1 MRNKRLWCLF
11 TRQNLVLVFLMLFS
25 GHVYSA
31 QQVLK
36 VSILDEE
43 HFPFEFVDSAP
54 PFGYLVEY
62 LELVA
67 DNAGV
72 EIEWNIVKDR
82 SEQLEK
88 VRSGE
93 HDVTIVSGVVGM
105 DSFDKSLLLSLSAS
119 YHSGL
124 SVKQFQFGHLLFN
137 SELDRQFL
145 NKIKKAIG
153 DLSLEQVQTL
163 QSKWISNPTAGNG
176 LEMTEGE
183 LQWIKQDRRLAYST
197 PLKAAPFSFIDQQG
211 DHAGI
216 ASDITEMFEDRY
228 GIDAHFL
235 AYESWAEAYDDL
247 LNGNLDFIPAVPI
260 SEERKKSLLFTR
272 PYVIIEIAIF
282 SRKGGVIFES
292 LADMQGIRVGATK
305 GSLIANQ
312 VEKDYPHV
320 DMVYFNS
327 IPEHVAALSAGKID
341 ALLVNPYNLNYNAAA
356 LNVDSI
362 VQSGTTEYTYEVA
375 IAVHPS
381 QPELVS
387 LFNRV
392 LANIDDKQLQLM
404 ADRWSIAP
412 QTVRNSWLEHY
423 LWPLSGAL
431 VIVLFILVLNNLK
444 RKKTLKALENATHG
458 LVSAQRV
465 ANVGSWEVTPD
476 FSYKLLSAQACS
488 ILAVAKSKIITRD
501 EYLALINDQDKEHYL
516 KQWDKAKHTGLL
528 NVEYRLNIKNAE
540 IWVNEIAELKFNQQG
555 EIITGDGIIQDITQ
569 SKQYQQTLELRQSEL
584 KEMTSK
590 LLSVQEEERKRVARE
605 LHDDLSQRL
614 AVIAIEAGTLGMNVD
629 DSLIKGSLANIKK
642 GLVSVAEDTHALSR
656 RLHPSILDDLGLVE
670 ALKSEI
676 DRYQTREGIST
687 YLFCTARS
695 IEVSDEVALAIFRI
709 VQEALRNIAKY
720 SEASKVD
727 VALNVLKG
735 TLVLQISDNGMG
747 FDIDSARRLPGL
759 GLKSMM
765 ERAKLIG
772 GNLTIHSEINQGT
785 SIELQLL
792 NYKNSDGVN

>member
-1 MRNKRLWCLF
+1 MRNKRLWSLF
-11 TRQNLVLVFLMLFS
+11 TRQSLALAFVMLFS
-25 GHVYSA
+25 GYVYSA

-36 VSILDEE
+36 VSVSDEGR
-43 HFPFEFVDSAP
+43 FPFEFVDNGTPS
-54 PFGYLVEY
+54 GYLVEY

-72 EIEWNIVKDR
+72 EIEWDIVKDR

-88 VRSGE
+88 ARSGE
-93 HDVTIVSGVVGM
+93 HDVTFVDGAVGM
-105 DSFDKSLLLSLSAS
+105 DTFDKGLLLSLSTS
-119 YHSGL
+119 QHSDL
-124 SVKQFQFGHLLFN
+124 FAEQFKFHHLLFN
-137 SELDRQFL
+137 SELDIEL
-145 NKIKKAIG
+145 LTKLKTAITG
-153 DLSLEQVQTL
+153 LSLEEVKTL
-163 QSKWISNPTAGNG
+163 QSKWESNQKSDNAFDLTAR
-176 LEMTEGE
+176 EER
-183 LQWIKQDRRLAYST
+183 WIEQDRRVVYST
-197 PLKAAPFSFIDQQG
+197 PLKAAPFSFIDEQG

-216 ASDITEMFEDRY
+216 ASDITKMFEDKY

-235 AYESWAEAYDDL
+235 TYNSWAEAYGDL
-247 LNGNLDFIPAVPI
+247 LIGDIDFIPAVPI
-260 SEERKKSLLFTR
+260 SEERKKSLLFTK

-282 SRKGGVIFES
+282 SRKGGVIYES

-305 GSLIANQ
+305 GSLIANR
-312 VEKDYPHV
+312 VEKDYPQV

-341 ALLVNPYNLNYNAAA
+341 ALLVNPYNLNYNAAS

-362 VQSGTTEYTYEVA
+362 VQSGTTEYIYEVA

-387 LFNRV
+387 LFNRI
-392 LANIDDKQLQLM
+392 LSNIDNDKLQMM
-404 ADRWSIAP
+404 ADKWSIAP
-412 QTVRNSWLEHY
+412 QKVRNSGLEHY

-431 VIVLFILVLNNLK
+431 VVVLLILLFNTLK
-444 RKKTLKALENATHG
+444 RKKTLKALESATHG

-476 FSYKLLSAQACS
+476 FSYKSLSNQACS

-501 EYLALINDQDKEHYL
+501 EYLALINAQDKEHYL
-516 KQWDKAKHTGLL
+516 KQWAKAKETGLL
-528 NVEYRLNIKNAE
+528 NVEYRLNIKSVE

-555 EIITGDGIIQDITQ
+555 EIISGEGIIQDITQ
-569 SKQYQQTLELRQSEL
+569 SKQYQQTLELRQAEL

-629 DSLIKGSLANIKK
+629 DSSIKGGLANIKK

-687 YLFCTARS
+687 NLFCTARS

-709 VQEALRNIAKY
+709 VQEALRNVAKY

-727 VALNVLKG
+727 VALNVLKD
-735 TLVLQISDNGMG
+735 TLVLQISDDGMG
-747 FDIDSARRLPGL
+747 FDVDSARRSPGL

-792 NYKNSDGVN
+792 NFQENDEVN